1 MKIWK
6 KGLGILFVFIA
17 IIMVDAKIKAFNY
30 KTSEMRVY
38 SLAVGKKICVRSDV
52 FKQVNAYNVYIW
64 TSFNN
69 NKPLAEWPGVAMQEE
84 GEDIYC
90 YTHTDDSEAYNYVI
104 FNGGGKQTVD
114 LSLIDDKE
122 QLIDTFLYQFD
133 DSHMIGGKYIGEWY
147 VYDTSE
153 LVEIVNTAKALDGKK
168 YTINS
173 YNNVLAALGNGTD
186 DSKADYISKA
196 TIDNDPSDNLTI
208 RYENNVYSSDYIDAY
223 NSLAIAMNNLVER
236 MKISVN
242 NSITGGTLSADY
254 VNNSDNS
261 ISITPSA
268 NMGYELKKLTA
279 KKIVSYDSDN
289 NPVYGD
295 ETNIDISGG
304 ADTYNYSFD
313 ESEYGQNNMVGLY
326 FDAQFAKKTF
336 KIRFIVGANGK
347 ITTLDDADVPS
358 PVTVE
363 YNDDYSIKIKAN
375 KGYEIDKILI
385 NGQEYHLTDGVL
397 VVKNVKEDTEVEIS
411 FKLKSY
417 NIKVDGTNYKFA
429 YNTTY
434 NQIIEYLNLSNN
446 EDFLYLKDK
455 EGKKLTDEYKVEKDD
470 ELTVVYKDKKED
482 GKKQEDN
489 SSSKDV
495 SDNPLTRDNIVKS
508 VVLSILSLN
517 CVLLIISI
525 LLKRGSRKNI

>member
-1 MKIWK
+1 MKKWK
-6 KGLGILFVFIA
+6 KRLRFLVVLFAAIL
-17 IIMVDAKIKAFNY
+17 MSGKIKAFNY

-38 SLAVGKKICVRSDV
+38 SLAAGKKICVRSDV
-52 FKQVNAYNVYIW
+52 FKEVNAHNIYIW
-64 TSFNN
+64 TSFNGN
-69 NKPLAEWPGVAMQEE
+69 RPLADWPGIAMQEE
-84 GEDIYC
+84 AEDIYC
-90 YTHTDDSEAYNYVI
+90 YTHTDDGEAYDYVI
-104 FNGGGKQTVD
+104 FNGGGRQTID
-114 LSLIDDKE
+114 LSLIDDSE
-122 QLIDTFLYQFD
+122 QLISTFLYQFD
-133 DSHMIGGKYIGEWY
+133 DSHMIGGKYIGAWY

-153 LVEIVNTAKALDGKK
+153 LVEIVNTAKALDGKD
-168 YTINS
+168 YTIAS
-173 YNNVLAALGNGTD
+173 YNSVLAALGNGTD

-196 TIDNDPSDNLTI
+196 TIDNDPSDNLAI

-223 NSLAIAMNNLVER
+223 NSLATAMNNLVER
-236 MKISVN
+236 MKIVVN
-242 NSITGGTLSADY
+242 NSITGGALSADY

-261 ISITPSA
+261 VLITP
-268 NMGYELKKLTA
+268 NPTTGYELKKLTV
-279 KKIVSYDSDN
+279 KKIVSYDSSD

-295 ETNIDISGG
+295 ETDIDISGG
-304 ADTYNYSFD
+304 TDTYNYSFD

-326 FDAQFAKKTF
+326 FNAQFAKKTF
-336 KIRFIVGANGK
+336 KIRFIVGANGE
-347 ITTLDDADVPS
+347 ITTLDDGEVSS

-363 YNDDYSIKIKAN
+363 YNDDYSIKIKAK

-411 FKLKSY
+411 FKLKTY

-434 NQIIEYLNLSNN
+434 DQIIEYLNLNDN

-455 EGKKLTDEYKVEKDD
+455 EGKKLTEEYKVEKND

-482 GKKQEDN
+482 GKKQEEN